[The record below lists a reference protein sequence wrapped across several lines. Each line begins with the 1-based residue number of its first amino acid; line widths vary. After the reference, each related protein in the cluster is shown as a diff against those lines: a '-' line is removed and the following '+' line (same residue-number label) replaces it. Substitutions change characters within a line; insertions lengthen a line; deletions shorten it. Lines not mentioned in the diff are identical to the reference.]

1 MGPSGSG
8 KTTFLTLAGALRSVQ
23 RGSVCIGGIE
33 LNNAASGDITAV
45 RRRIG
50 FIFQHHNLI
59 SSLTACENVQLV
71 LSIDPSASAVSSRQQ
86 ASKYLEMV
94 GLAGHEHKKPH
105 ELSGGQKQRVAIA
118 RALIRQPR
126 IIMADEPTAALDRQT
141 GRDVV
146 ELLQRLARLEGVAI
160 LLVTH
165 DNRILDIA
173 DRIISLEDGRIE
185 ETHLGMEEL
194 QKSIASLTTL
204 FPNYTAAISSVSA
217 DPPSLADLRC
227 RFNALREPLISRAA
241 EFVSR
246 RMSSSLM
253 SQAQNLERQLHDI
266 ALCEETLS
274 EFLTRLSNP
283 PSGQKSELDDSL
295 FQSLEF
301 LLITL
306 EETANGQSA
315 DDVDMLLN
323 LTEDRGKMMASLR
336 ERYFDPKSGLDEK
349 EKLYL
354 FETTN
359 LFARM
364 VFLIHELALSWR
376 RGLID

>member
-1 MGPSGSG
+1 
-8 KTTFLTLAGALRSVQ
+8 
-23 RGSVCIGGIE
+23 
-33 LNNAASGDITAV
+33 
-45 RRRIG
+45 
-50 FIFQHHNLI
+50 
-59 SSLTACENVQLV
+59 
-71 LSIDPSASAVSSRQQ
+71 
-86 ASKYLEMV
+86 
-94 GLAGHEHKKPH
+94 
-105 ELSGGQKQRVAIA
+105 
-118 RALIRQPR
+118 
-126 IIMADEPTAALDRQT
+126 
-141 GRDVV
+141 
-146 ELLQRLARLEGVAI
+146 
-160 LLVTH
+160 
-165 DNRILDIA
+165 
-173 DRIISLEDGRIE
+173 
-185 ETHLGMEEL
+185 
-194 QKSIASLTTL
+194 
-204 FPNYTAAISSVSA
+204 
-217 DPPSLADLRC
+217 
-227 RFNALREPLISRAA
+227 
-241 EFVSR
+241 
-246 RMSSSLM
+246 M